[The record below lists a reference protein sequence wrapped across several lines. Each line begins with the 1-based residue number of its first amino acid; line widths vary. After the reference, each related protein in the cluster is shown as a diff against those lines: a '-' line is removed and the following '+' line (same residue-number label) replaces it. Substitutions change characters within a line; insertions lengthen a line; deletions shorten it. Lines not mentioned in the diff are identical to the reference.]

1 VLTTAPLQGVITGTT
16 ANLRGRASKVLIQ
29 TREQFVE
36 AKTTLLDSE
45 LTAVDTETAGFDG
58 RIIGISTHCAI
69 RGRDGFEVSFYFPFR
84 HEHDENLFKNVK
96 NLPIEWLKELRSV
109 FGRKDGKWIFHNFK
123 FDLQKFWLEDIDFPG
138 EVADTMLMSW
148 MIDENTPNDLKGLG
162 ERFISDS
169 AKFEQDHI
177 KQLVKTL
184 GTWESVPPD
193 VMGMY
198 AEKDAK
204 LTYELYHKFVPML
217 QEQEMLPL
225 LPTEMKFCRLLARME
240 YRGIRIDTEQAKQL
254 AYETD
259 CWLASTRE
267 TLGFDPSKKKDLAHK
282 LFGRPPEGRGLKPL
296 GLTKSKLASPIL
308 LSDGTSVDKI
318 PMMDKAALSR
328 YDDPLPALVLEYRS
342 KQKALSTW
350 FLGFLEKADTEG
362 RLHTTFKQHGTVT
375 TRLSSSNPNV
385 QQIPRTTE
393 EEQEAGLSK
402 ALVKTLFRPEDDC
415 ELWEFDYSQCEYRL
429 AGCYAKEE
437 AIIEGY
443 AEGKDFHQLTA
454 DLLGISRQDAKTVN
468 FAVLYGAG
476 PRKLGEQLGVSEA
489 DGFRVL
495 SEFREAYPRLT
506 QVSREAE
513 KAARRGWIRYWDG
526 RRRHFQYSSEYHKA
540 FNSVIQGGAARLM
553 IQTMLRIEEAGYLP
567 HLQVHDSL
575 WFSIPKDGL
584 EVHVKEIKRIME
596 WPSEQFPIEFPVD
609 AKRLDHD

>member
-1 VLTTAPLQGVITGTT
+1 M
-16 ANLRGRASKVLIQ
+16 LIQ

-36 AKTTLLDSE
+36 AKTTLLDAE
-45 LTAVDTETAGFDG
+45 LCAVDTETAGFDG
-58 RIIGISTHCAI
+58 RIIGISTHCEI
-69 RGRDGFEVSFYFPFR
+69 RGRDGMEVSFYFPFR
-84 HEHDENLFKNVK
+84 HEHDQNLFSAVQ
-96 NLPIEWLKELRSV
+96 NLPIEWMKELRAC
-109 FGRKDGKWIFHNFK
+109 FGRKNGKWIFHNFK

-138 EVADTMLMSW
+138 EVYDTMLMSW

-162 ERFISDS
+162 ERFVSDS

-177 KQLVKTL
+177 KSLVKTL
-184 GTWESVPPD
+184 GSWEAVPPD

-198 AEKDAK
+198 AEKDAL
-204 LTYELYHKFVPML
+204 LTYRLFSVLEPML
-217 QEQEMLPL
+217 VQQDMLQL
-225 LPTEMKFCRLLARME
+225 LPTEIAFCRLLARME
-240 YRGIRIDTEQAKQL
+240 YRGIRIDRDRAKQL

-259 CWLASTRE
+259 AWLQSTRE
-267 TLGFDPSKKKDLAHK
+267 TLGFDPAKKKELAHR
-282 LFGRPPEGRGLKPL
+282 LFGRQPEGRGLKPL
-296 GLTKSKLASPIL
+296 GLTKSKLASSIT

-318 PMMDKAALSR
+318 PVMDASALKQ

-350 FLGFLEKADTEG
+350 FLGFLEKADTDG

-385 QQIPRTTE
+385 QQIPRTSE
-393 EEQEAGLSK
+393 EEQESGLSK
-402 ALVKTLFRPEDDC
+402 SLVKTLFLPEDDC

-437 AIIEGY
+437 AIIQGY
-443 AEGKDFHQLTA
+443 ADGKDFHQLTA
-454 DLLGISRQDAKTVN
+454 DLLNISRQDAKTVN

-476 PRKLGEQLGVSEA
+476 PRRLAEQLGVSEA
-489 DGFRVL
+489 QGMTVL
-495 SEFREAYPRLT
+495 TDFREAYPRLT

-513 KAARRGWIRYWDG
+513 KAARRGWVRYWDG

-553 IQTMLRIEEAGYLP
+553 IQSMLRLEEAGYLP

-575 WFSIPKDGL
+575 WFSIPKAEL
-584 EVHVKEIKRIME
+584 ETHSKEIKTIME

-609 AKRLDHD
+609 AKRLDKDA

>member
-1 VLTTAPLQGVITGTT
+1 M
-16 ANLRGRASKVLIQ
+16 LIQ

-36 AKTTLLDSE
+36 AKTTLLDAE
-45 LTAVDTETAGFDG
+45 LCAVDTETAGFDG
-58 RIIGISTHCAI
+58 PIIGISTHCEI
-69 RGRDGFEVSFYFPFR
+69 RGRDGMEVSFYFPFR
-84 HEHDENLFKNVK
+84 HEHDSNLFRNVE
-96 NLPIEWLKELRSV
+96 NLPIEWMKELRSA
-109 FGRKDGKWIFHNFK
+109 FGRKNGRWIFHNFK
-123 FDLQKFWLEDIDFPG
+123 FDLQKFWLDDIDFPG
-138 EVADTMLMSW
+138 EVYDTMLMSW

-162 ERFISDS
+162 ERFVDDA

-177 KQLVKTL
+177 KSLTKTL
-184 GTWESVPPD
+184 GSWEAVPPD

-198 AEKDAK
+198 AEKDAQ
-204 LTYELYHKFVPML
+204 LTYRLYEKFVPML
-217 QEQEMLPL
+217 QAQDMLQL
-225 LPTEMKFCRLLARME
+225 LPTEIAFCRLLARME
-240 YRGIRIDTEQAKQL
+240 YRGIRIDRDRAKQL

-259 CWLASTRE
+259 AWLESTRNS
-267 TLGFDPSKKKDLAHK
+267 LGFDPAKKKELAHR
-282 LFGRPPEGRGLKPL
+282 LFGRDGAGLKPR
-296 GLTKSKLASPIL
+296 GLTKSKLASPIT
-308 LSDGTSVDKI
+308 LSDGTKVDKI
-318 PMMDKAALSR
+318 PLMDAAALKG
-328 YDDPLPALVLEYRS
+328 YDHPLPALVLEYRS

-385 QQIPRTTE
+385 QQIPRTTQ
-393 EEQEAGLSK
+393 EEQESGLSK
-402 ALVKTLFRPEDDC
+402 ALVKTLFLPEEGC

-437 AIIEGY
+437 AIINGY

-454 DLLGISRQDAKTVN
+454 DLLGINRQDAKTVN

-476 PRKLGEQLGVSEA
+476 PRKLAEQLGVSEA
-489 DGFRVL
+489 QGMSVL
-495 SEFREAYPRLT
+495 TDFREAYPRLT

-553 IQTMLRIEEAGYLP
+553 IQTMLRLEKAGYLP

-575 WFSIPKDGL
+575 WFSIPKTEL
-584 EVHVKEIKRIME
+584 ETQQKEIKTIME
-596 WPSEQFPIEFPVD
+596 WPAEQFPIEFPVD